1 MKMRSDLKNPRKLK
15 VKVSPYLFN
24 SDNRNPTQKT
34 QLLRLQNSKPRFGQN
49 VLGLISSP
57 CWGLLCCC

>member
-24 SDNRNPTQKT
+24 SDNRNPTQNPAFASSKLET
-34 QLLRLQNSKPRFGQN
+34 QVWAKRAGFD
-49 VLGLISSP
+49 
-57 CWGLLCCC
+57 